1 VARILLI
8 DDDDALRTMI
18 RVALEA
24 HGHAV
29 TEAGDGRE
37 ALRLHRL
44 APAELVLT
52 DIQMP
57 GRGGLEVL
65 MDLRRESP
73 DVKVIAMS
81 GGGSMVSS
89 AAALEMA
96 VPLGATASLAK
107 PFKLEALFEAVDRA
121 LAA

>member
-1 VARILLI
+1 MARILLI
-8 DDDDALRTMI
+8 DDDNALRTMI
-18 RVALEA
+18 RLALEA
-24 HGHAV
+24 KGHAV
-29 TEAGDGRE
+29 TEASDGRE

-57 GRGGLEVL
+57 GRDGLEVL

-81 GGGSMVSS
+81 GGGSIVSS
-89 AAALEMA
+89 TVALEMA
-96 VPLGATASLAK
+96 VPLGAVASLAK
-107 PFKLEALFEAVDRA
+107 PFKLETLFQVVDRA